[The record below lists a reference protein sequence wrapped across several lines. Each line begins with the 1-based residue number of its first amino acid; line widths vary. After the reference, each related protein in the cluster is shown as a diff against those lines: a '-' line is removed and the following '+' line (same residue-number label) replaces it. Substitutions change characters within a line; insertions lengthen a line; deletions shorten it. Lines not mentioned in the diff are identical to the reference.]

1 MLNLQNLEA
10 NLQILLIL
18 FFIICAFI
26 IGSHFSFNAIKT
38 LTFREFYN
46 ILTQFRKM
54 FLEQLFVTL
63 NKYVLHKKHIFI

>member
-1 MLNLQNLEA
+1 VSFDKCFRGF
-10 NLQILLIL
+10 
-18 FFIICAFI
+18 FFIIFASI

-54 FLEQLFVTL
+54 FLEQLFETL
-63 NKYVLHKKHIFI
+63 NKYVYRKHIFI